1 MHCLSPNRWA
11 VGVCSAGYDLPG
23 GIIPST
29 AKWFINADDAA
40 IHLDLSLSLIVF
52 GCETF
57 TFRIKK
63 QEEIRRA
70 FAVLD

>member
-1 MHCLSPNRWA
+1 
-11 VGVCSAGYDLPG
+11 LPG

-29 AKWFINADDAA
+29 AKWFINGDDAA
-40 IHLDLSLSLIVF
+40 IHLDLSLSLSLIVF

>member
-1 MHCLSPNRWA
+1 MGG
-11 VGVCSAGYDLPG
+11 GVCSAGYDLPG

-29 AKWFINADDAA
+29 AKWFINGDDAA
-40 IHLDLSLSLIVF
+40 IHLDLSLSLSLIVF